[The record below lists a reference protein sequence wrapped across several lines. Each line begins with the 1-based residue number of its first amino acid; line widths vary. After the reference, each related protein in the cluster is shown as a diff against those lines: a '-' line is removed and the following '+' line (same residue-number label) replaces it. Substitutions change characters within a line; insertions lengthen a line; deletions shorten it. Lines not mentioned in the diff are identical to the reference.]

1 MAATWTHDAPSHP
14 HTPGG
19 WGIPSDR
26 PAASLPGAGVS
37 DSTVYA
43 GFLLFAVVIHHW
55 VLCLLHNKGI
65 SVSVARVAMA
75 EMAIYIGCVP
85 FLLARLSL
93 RSLIVVFAMFGAC
106 GLIALLRGGYFD
118 AKSAR
123 DLLIPLVFFWAG
135 RSFGQ
140 NGRSLDRPLLAITA
154 VVVGIGI
161 VAAVVP
167 NLYNSLFNTF
177 SYYVSLGGISE
188 GSAQVS
194 GQSVTLNGLRPEGI
208 GRTLLPQVLGAQR
221 VSSVFLEP
229 VSLGNF
235 AVILLGWGLAK
246 PASQWR
252 TSAWF
257 IVAALVCI
265 VLADSRFGFYMTGLL
280 VLLRLALHGRAH
292 FIGIVFPGIGALALL
307 VLAAYM
313 PSAGDNLLGRMTVS
327 GQFLS
332 GFDHLSLLG
341 LRDFATNFG
350 DMGYAYVFSRFSLLG
365 AAAMWICFYALPLH
379 DETARRFRT
388 FMSAYMTLILCV
400 SGTSL
405 FALKTAGV
413 MWFALGALSM
423 RKTDFERESPVDIRI
438 E

>member
-1 MAATWTHDAPSHP
+1 MAATWSHD
-14 HTPGG
+14 TPFAGA
-19 WGIPSDR
+19 WGDR
-26 PAASLPGAGVS
+26 AEQRPVSLLPGAGVS

-43 GFLLFAVVIHHW
+43 GFLLLAVVMHHW
-55 VLCLLHNKGI
+55 LLCLLHNKGI
-65 SVSVARVAMA
+65 SVSVARVAMV
-75 EMAIYIGCVP
+75 EMVIYIACVP
-85 FLLARLSL
+85 LLLARLSL
-93 RSLIVVFAMFGAC
+93 RSLITVFVVLGAC
-106 GLIALLRGGYFD
+106 GVFALLRGGYFD
-118 AKSAR
+118 AKAAR
-123 DLLIPLVFFWAG
+123 DLMIPMVFFWAG

-140 NGRSLDRPLLAITA
+140 NGRSLDRPLLTIAA
-154 VVVGIGI
+154 VVVVIGLVQAI
-161 VAAVVP
+161 VP

-177 SYYVSLGGISE
+177 NYYVSLGGINAA
-188 GSAQVS
+188 SAQVS
-194 GQSVTLNGLRPEGI
+194 GQAVTLNGMRPEGI

-246 PASQWR
+246 PWAQWR

-257 IVAALVCI
+257 IAAALVCV

-280 VLLRLALHGRAH
+280 VLLRLTLHGSGH
-292 FIGIVFPGIGALALL
+292 LLGIVFPAIGAISLLLLAN
-307 VLAAYM
+307 YM

-327 GQFLS
+327 GQFLL
-332 GFDHLSLLG
+332 GFDQMSLLG

-365 AAAMWICFYALPLH
+365 AALMWICFYAMPLR

-413 MWFALGALSM
+413 MWFALGVLSM
-423 RKTDFERESPVDIRI
+423 RKPESEQDTEIDIRI
-438 E
+438 P

>member
-1 MAATWTHDAPSHP
+1 MAAVWTDHTTHGTPGAAWGRADAPV
-14 HTPGG
+14 PG
-19 WGIPSDR
+19 
-26 PAASLPGAGVS
+26 SLPGAGVS

-43 GFLLFAVVIHHW
+43 GFLLLAVVMHHW
-55 VLCLLHNKGI
+55 LLCLLHNKGI

-75 EMAIYIGCVP
+75 EMVIYIACVP
-85 FLLARLSL
+85 LLLARLSL
-93 RSLIVVFAMFGAC
+93 RSLITVFAVLGAC
-106 GLIALLRGGYFD
+106 GLFALLRGGYFD
-118 AKSAR
+118 AKAAR
-123 DLLIPLVFFWAG
+123 DLMIPLVFFWAG

-140 NGRSLDRPLLAITA
+140 NGRSLDRPLLAIAA
-154 VVVGIGI
+154 VVVFIGL
-161 VAAVVP
+161 VQAVIP
-167 NLYNSLFNTF
+167 TLYNSLFNTF
-177 SYYVSLGGISE
+177 NYYVSLGGINSAA
-188 GSAQVS
+188 AQVS
-194 GQSVTLNGLRPEGI
+194 GQAVTLNGMRPEGI

-246 PASQWR
+246 PGAQWR

-257 IVAALVCI
+257 IAAALVCI

-280 VLLRLALHGRAH
+280 VLLRLVLHGGAH
-292 FIGIVFPGIGALALL
+292 FIGIVFPALGALLLLAL
-307 VLAAYM
+307 ATYM
-313 PSAGDNLLGRMTVS
+313 PGAGDNLIGRMTVS
-327 GQFLS
+327 GQFLL

-350 DMGYAYVFSRFSLLG
+350 DMGYAYVFSRFSLIG
-365 AAAMWICFYALPLH
+365 AGLMWICFYALPLH
-379 DETARRFRT
+379 DETARRFRAY
-388 FMSAYMTLILCV
+388 MAAYMTLILCV

-423 RKTDFERESPVDIRI
+423 RRPEAEQETEIDIRLS
-438 E
+438 

>member
-1 MAATWTHDAPSHP
+1 MAATWTHDASLAG
-14 HTPGG
+14 TWSGA
-19 WGIPSDR
+19 DR
-26 PAASLPGAGVS
+26 TANSLPGAGVS

-43 GFLLFAVVIHHW
+43 GFLLLAVVIHHW
-55 VLCLLHNKGI
+55 ILCLLHNKGI

-75 EMAIYIGCVP
+75 EMMIYIACVP
-85 FLLARLSL
+85 LLLARLSL

-123 DLLIPLVFFWAG
+123 DLIIPLVFFWAG

-140 NGRSLDRPLLAITA
+140 NGRSLDRPLLAIAA
-154 VVVGIGI
+154 VVVFIGL
-161 VAAVVP
+161 VAAVIP
-167 NLYNSLFNTF
+167 NIYNNLFNTF

-194 GQSVTLNGLRPEGI
+194 GQSVTLNGMRPEGI
-208 GRTLLPQVLGAQR
+208 GRTLLPQLLGAQR

-235 AVILLGWGLAK
+235 AVILLAWGLAK
-246 PASQWR
+246 PMAQWR

-257 IVAALVCI
+257 VAAAVVCI
-265 VLADSRFGFYMTGLL
+265 VLADSRFGFYMTGLM
-280 VLLRLALHGRAH
+280 VMLRLVLHGRAH
-292 FIGIVFPGIGALALL
+292 LVGIVFPAIGAIALL
-307 VLAAYM
+307 LLATYM

-327 GQFLS
+327 GHFLLH
-332 GFDHLSLLG
+332 FDHMSLLG

-350 DMGYAYVFSRFSLLG
+350 DMGYAYVFSRFSLIG
-365 AAAMWICFYALPLH
+365 AGLMWVCFYMLPLH

-423 RKTDFERESPVDIRI
+423 RRPRIEKENSVDIRI
-438 E
+438 D

>member
-1 MAATWTHDAPSHP
+1 MAATWTHDAPSSAW
-14 HTPGG
+14 TSADRVPGG
-19 WGIPSDR
+19 LPNAGI
-26 PAASLPGAGVS
+26 S

-43 GFLLFAVVIHHW
+43 GFLLMAVVAHHW

-75 EMAIYIGCVP
+75 EMVIYIACVP
-85 FLLARLSL
+85 LLLAHLSL
-93 RSLIVVFAMFGAC
+93 RWLILVFAMFGAC

-140 NGRSLDRPLLAITA
+140 NGRSFDRPLLAIA
-154 VVVGIGI
+154 
-161 VAAVVP
+161 AAVVAIGLVAAAIP
-167 NLYNSLFNTF
+167 NLYNGLFNTF

-188 GSAQVS
+188 ASAQVS
-194 GQSVTLNGLRPEGI
+194 GQSVTLNGMRPEGI
-208 GRTLLPQVLGAQR
+208 GRTLLPQLLGAQR
-221 VSSVFLEP
+221 VASVFLEP

-246 PASQWR
+246 PAAEWR

-257 IVAALVCI
+257 VAAAVVCI
-265 VLADSRFGFYMTGLL
+265 VLADSRFGLYMTGLL
-280 VLLRLALHGRAH
+280 VVLRLLVHGRAH
-292 FIGIVFPGIGALALL
+292 LVGIVFPALGAMALL
-307 VLAAYM
+307 LLAAYM
-313 PSAGDNLLGRMTVS
+313 PGTGDNLVGRMTVS
-327 GQFLS
+327 GQFLL

-350 DMGYAYVFSRFSLLG
+350 DMGYAYVFSRFSLIGAGLMWLG
-365 AAAMWICFYALPLH
+365 FYLLPLH

-423 RKTDFERESPVDIRI
+423 RRTDPREGART
-438 E
+438 